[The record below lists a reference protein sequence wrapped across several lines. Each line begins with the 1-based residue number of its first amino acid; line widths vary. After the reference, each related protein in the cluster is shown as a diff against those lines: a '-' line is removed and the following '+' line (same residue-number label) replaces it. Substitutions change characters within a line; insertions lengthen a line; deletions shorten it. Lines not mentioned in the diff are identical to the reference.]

1 MPYTSPFSGG
11 LFDGIDESTGQRMV
25 ELLGEENPR
34 VKDIWTAKDFVR
46 LINQCIE
53 SIENEAG
60 QQVHRGALTALAMEW
75 RDSIGRN

>member
-1 MPYTSPFSGG
+1 
-11 LFDGIDESTGQRMV
+11 MV

-46 LINQCIE
+46 LINRCIE